1 MKKANLAQVAAE
13 LNARRVPT
21 EVPSEPESN
30 GEPEAPRPR
39 RAGPRG
45 GLTTVTPGG
54 LFRTTAYFTQ
64 EERGALRRLA
74 RERERP
80 YAELIREAVRL
91 YLGMP

>member
-13 LNARRVPT
+13 LKARRVTT
-21 EVPSEPESN
+21 EIG
-30 GEPEAPRPR
+30 GEPDSDGEAGEQRPR